1 MTKKAPKILR
11 VGIIQG
17 GRIVEERL
25 LRRREQVTVGF
36 SPKNTFVVPI
46 SNLPRSFALLDVRG
60 GRYVL
65 NFQKDTKGRVSLE
78 GGVFELAELARSG
91 KARKKAGGFQLELNQ
106 QSRGKVVLGE
116 VTLLFQFVA
125 PPPLPPKLKLPASA
139 RGGWI
144 KSIEWHFVGFLMV
157 SALLQVVPM
166 TWLVLQDWP
175 APKRGTEIPNKFVT
189 LIMKRPEKPPEPPKV
204 DEKKDGEGPGDKE
217 KDKPKEARKAVAAGD
232 KKDDPEAA
240 ARAAAVKKRAL
251 AKAVR
256 GKTLLKFITSRAGD
270 DEQGAS
276 GLVDALAHGAAR
288 SRVDEAFAGATGV
301 ATASPGM
308 DRSRRGGAAS
318 DQGGTVAT
326 IDGLG
331 ASAARRTVG
340 GTGKKRAERR
350 VTANIA
356 VSGPSNTF
364 GTGKMDRS
372 DIARVVKLRIR
383 AVKSCYERE
392 LKKDPTLRG
401 KVVVQ
406 FTIGE
411 VGRVTNSKIASS
423 TMSNAAV
430 GSCILGRIRSWRF
443 PKPEGGSVTVSY
455 PFVFTA
461 SQ

>member
-1 MTKKAPKILR
+1 MTKKASKILR

-17 GRIVEERL
+17 GRIIEERL
-25 LRRREQVTVGF
+25 LRRREQVTVGY

-46 SNLPRSFALLDVRG
+46 SNLPRTFPLLDVRK

-65 NFQKDTKGRVSLE
+65 NFRAGTKGRVSLD
-78 GGVFELAELARSG
+78 GGVHELKALARSG
-91 KARKKAGGFQLELNQ
+91 KARKKGGGFQLELSEQ
-106 QSRGKVVLGE
+106 ARGKVVLGE

-144 KSIEWHFVGFLMV
+144 KSIEWHFVGFLLA
-157 SALLQVVPM
+157 SALVQVVPT
-166 TWLVLQDWP
+166 TWMVMQDWP
-175 APKRGTEIPNKFVT
+175 APKRTAEIPNKFVT
-189 LIMKRPEKPPEPPKV
+189 LIVKKPDKPPEQPKIKEKEG
-204 DEKKDGEGPGDKE
+204 DGRGEKK

-232 KKDDPEAA
+232 KKEADPEAQ
-240 ARAAAVKKRAL
+240 ARKHAEEKRRL

-256 GKTLLKFITSRAGD
+256 GKTLLKFITAKAGD
-270 DEQGAS
+270 DEAGTS

-288 SRVDEAFAGATGV
+288 TRVDEAFAGASGV

-308 DRSRRGGAAS
+308 DRSRRGGAAA
-318 DQGGTVAT
+318 DKGGTVAT

-331 ASAARRTVG
+331 ASGARRTVG
-340 GTGKKRAERR
+340 GTRKRAERR
-350 VTANIA
+350 VKANIS
-356 VSGPSNTF
+356 VKGPSNTF

-372 DIARVVKLRIR
+372 DIARVVRLRIR

-392 LKKDPTLRG
+392 LKKDPTLKG
-401 KVVVQ
+401 KIVVQ
-406 FTIGE
+406 FTIGPM
-411 VGRVTNSKIASS
+411 GRVTNSKIGSS
-423 TMSNAAV
+423 SMRNAAV